1 MNAEALLS
9 GKCVLLIDK
18 SHLTQ
23 KAMGMIFKR
32 KNIHILFSKT
42 PEDALERLKHQV
54 IDAVLLDIELQDVLG
69 INFCNTIRNLYPN
82 LPTIIMTAMTS
93 PDILVKTFTAG
104 ADDFVNK
111 PPNTKILLQ
120 RLANSVARRE
130 AEKHNTHLMKQLES
144 YIPTSAINEIAKPS
158 GVKTINAAL
167 LFSDMRG
174 FTVATFDHAVEK
186 VFNGINE
193 AMTMQSLVIREFG
206 GYVDGFAGDGMLAVF
221 DTPDC
226 CARACQAATKIIQIA
241 RRTKVDIWDPLPIG
255 IGINY
260 GEVLRGDLG
269 SENRRAHTV
278 IGSTVNV
285 SARLC
290 GVAKAME
297 AVCSEFVLEQVGSD
311 FKFKEPMSVQLKGV
325 PAPINA
331 YPLLVAD

>member
-1 MNAEALLS
+1 MNAETLLS
-9 GKCVLLIDK
+9 GKRVLLIDNNY
-18 SHLTQ
+18 LTQ

-32 KNIHILFSKT
+32 KKILAFFSPTAK
-42 PEDALERLKHQV
+42 DALEKLETQV
-54 IDAVLLDIELQDVLG
+54 IDAVLLDIQLQGVLG
-69 INFCNTIRNLYPN
+69 IDFCKTIRSLYPN
-82 LPTIIMTAMTS
+82 LPIIIITALTS
-93 PDILVKTFTAG
+93 ADILVNTFSAG

-120 RLANSVARRE
+120 RLANSIARRE
-130 AEKHNTHLMKQLES
+130 AERHNAHLMRQLES
-144 YIPTSAINEIAKPS
+144 YIPTSAINEIARPS
-158 GVKTINAAL
+158 GIQTINAAL

-174 FTVATFDHAVEK
+174 FTIATFDHAVEK
-186 VFNGINE
+186 VFTGINE
-193 AMTMQSLVIREFG
+193 AMTMQSLIIREFG

-221 DTPDC
+221 DTPDGC
-226 CARACQAATKIIQIA
+226 KQACKAATKIIQMA
-241 RRTKVDIWDPLPIG
+241 RQTKVDIWSPLPIG

-269 SENRRAHTV
+269 SESRRAHTV

-311 FKFKEPMSVQLKGV
+311 FSFKQPTSVQLKGL
-325 PAPINA
+325 PTPIKA
-331 YPLLVAD
+331 YTLLVE